1 MNKVLMIGIDGLDP
15 ILLSK
20 LENKLPNF
28 KKLREEGIS
37 IKLESIYPY
46 DSIPIWSSI
55 YTGLTPARHGLLKP
69 INYLKEDDVDINTN
83 ILSGRTFWDFASS
96 AGKKVCIINPFV
108 AYPPWQVNGVM
119 VSGPLGKEGVPQ
131 AFPQTILDTYKI
143 PHLGGIHGKYPLK
156 KDLTKFRE
164 RAEKITLDETDFA
177 LKILKDYEWDLAFT
191 CFITLDGVE
200 HFFWRY
206 YDDEDPTHP
215 DNNPFENVII
225 DFYKLFDKI
234 VGKFT
239 ALDYDTILIF
249 SDHGFGMR
257 SVKLVNINEILREK
271 RFLVSKAKNQN
282 NPVNMF
288 EKVKSK
294 LLDFIYKHD
303 LDDLALELSRFVPTV
318 SKKIQKSSF
327 SIDFKQSMAY
337 TSDLVGMNP
346 CGGIN
351 IVAENMGK
359 LNYEEVR
366 TLILKEISELKDP
379 DTGKRLMKWLC
390 RREELYSGEYISDYP
405 DIIFELEDGYGVNWS
420 IHTPLI
426 SNCYAHK
433 IISGGHKRD
442 ATFMIEGV
450 GEDKI
455 VRSDMTSVDIA
466 PTVLDLLDIKGY
478 FNFDGHSL
486 FVE

>member
-119 VSGPLGKEGVPQ
+119 VSGPVGKIGTPQ
-131 AFPQTILDTYKI
+131 AFPQTILDTYEI
-143 PHLGGIHGKYPLK
+143 PHLGGIHEKYPLK
-156 KDLTKFRE
+156 KDLMKYRE
-164 RAEKITLDETDFA
+164 EAERITVGEADFA

-206 YDDEDPTHP
+206 HDEEDPTHP
-215 DNNPFENVII
+215 DNSPFKNVII
-225 DFYKLFDKI
+225 DFYKLFDEI
-234 VGKFT
+234 VGKF
-239 ALDYDTILIF
+239 AAMDYDTILIF

-257 SVKLVNINEILREK
+257 SIKLVNINEILRKEG
-271 RFLVSKAKNQN
+271 FLVSKAKNQK
-282 NPVNMF
+282 NPINMF
-288 EKVKSK
+288 EKVKLK
-294 LLDFIYKHD
+294 LLDFIYKYD

-318 SKKIQKSSF
+318 SKKIQSS
-327 SIDFKQSMAY
+327 S
-337 TSDLVGMNP
+337 
-346 CGGIN
+346 
-351 IVAENMGK
+351 
-359 LNYEEVR
+359 
-366 TLILKEISELKDP
+366 
-379 DTGKRLMKWLC
+379 
-390 RREELYSGEYISDYP
+390 
-405 DIIFELEDGYGVNWS
+405 
-420 IHTPLI
+420 
-426 SNCYAHK
+426 
-433 IISGGHKRD
+433 
-442 ATFMIEGV
+442 
-450 GEDKI
+450 
-455 VRSDMTSVDIA
+455 
-466 PTVLDLLDIKGY
+466 
-478 FNFDGHSL
+478 
-486 FVE
+486 